1 MHFLLNCIHELR
13 YYRRILCSS
22 NLKALKG
29 RSSASDGWQPID
41 WHGFTLTT
49 NKDPSPPGKKTKVFL
64 PGGDGLNHKNLSI
77 MRMTRGFAAL
87 HPGLTDPTLPGLSSY
102 TSINCHTQYFINS
115 PSPSGTAFQIDL
127 HQKPKTRPES
137 QRDGISDRPT
147 PRHAKHAPSPRRDGI
162 SHSQTD

>member
-1 MHFLLNCIHELR
+1 
-13 YYRRILCSS
+13 LCSS

-29 RSSASDGWQPID
+29 RPSASDGWQPID

-87 HPGLTDPTLPGLSSY
+87 HPGLTDPTLSGLSSY
-102 TSINCHTQYFINS
+102 TSIICHTQNFINS
-115 PSPSGTAFQIDL
+115 PSPIGMANQIAAVIIQQSFKSD
-127 HQKPKTRPES
+127 PKLAELEFKE
-137 QRDGISDRPT
+137 I
-147 PRHAKHAPSPRRDGI
+147 A
-162 SHSQTD
+162 